1 MNFLYPEI
9 LWNLLW
15 VLPLYFVLLF
25 YSASKRKRVIKTII
39 GPREVKEYAN
49 VSFGKR
55 TLRHVLLFLAIVFA
69 FVAAARPYWGYQLLP
84 YASSGRDMLVVL
96 DVSKSMLSGDIAP
109 SRLDHAKFLMRK
121 LIGDTPGDRY
131 GIIAFAGRAFLECP
145 ITEDRTSIFGIISEV
160 NPSSIPVGGTNIE
173 KALEQAMKAFKAA
186 SGGYK
191 AIILITDGDELQGNS
206 AGVIDQL
213 KDLKIPLFVVGIGN
227 PEAPAP
233 IQIKDEKGNLLFLR
247 NSAGEIVKTK
257 LNEELLKKLALATD
271 GLYVRSTAAE
281 PGVAELE
288 KRISDLIPEKYSS
301 NNISRP
307 LERFQIPL
315 LFAVVILLFWFLIGE
330 RKEE

>member
-1 MNFLYPEI
+1 MNFLCPEI

-15 VLPLYFVLLF
+15 VFPLYFILLL

-39 GPREVKEYAN
+39 GPRDSKEYVN

-55 TLRHVLLFLAIVFA
+55 NLRHVLLFLVIVFA
-69 FVAAARPYWGYQLLP
+69 FIAAARPYWGYQLLS
-84 YASSGRDMLVVL
+84 YTSSGRDMLVVL
-96 DVSKSMLSGDIAP
+96 DVSKSMLSRDIAP

-145 ITEDRTSIFGIISEV
+145 ITEDRTSIFSIINEIT
-160 NPSSIPVGGTNIE
+160 PSSIPVGGTNIE
-173 KALEQAMKAFKAA
+173 KALEQAVKAFKAA

-206 AGVIDQL
+206 AGIMDQL
-213 KDLKIPLFVVGIGN
+213 RDLKIPLFVVGIGN

-247 NSAGEIVKTK
+247 DAAGEIVKTK

-281 PGVAELE
+281 PGVPELE
-288 KRISDLIPEKYSS
+288 KRISGLIPEKYSS

-315 LFAVVILLFWFLIGE
+315 LFAVVILLFWFVVGE